1 MRRIVRLGIA
11 ALLGGSLVARGGE
24 QAASRAVAKSM
35 AQVAEEIEG
44 LLSQDRI
51 HSQFDLFRKLK
62 DYGVTY
68 QPALLAPND
77 RVGRLDD
84 VGLRQY
90 AGVKLFDA
98 VYAAAFR
105 QRQDLKDC
113 AQVMD
118 MIENKLDVRSCADI
132 GNEFFVTLN
141 QAAMEPEA
149 VDVRDLLEQ
158 LSKDYVANVPA
169 LLAHPESA
177 EYLIEGLFGFTV
189 EMYYLLAYFYQHDTD
204 DKLRAGIDQ
213 YDGME
218 WLDAMRQVFEA
229 FDQLDEGTRKRAET
243 TARLAVIRQ
252 MITAIKGRMSGTI
265 TGPALADSWRKTA
278 EQIGGIRKSIL
289 FGGHP

>member
-68 QPALLAPND
+68 QPELLAPN
-77 RVGRLDD
+77 
-84 VGLRQY
+84 
-90 AGVKLFDA
+90 